1 MNKYINRRSSVYT
14 SSVFTYTQKQ
24 TVVLLTGNSPR
35 KYMPQYAKPLTLNKG
50 VDNRIQFQLLNQ
62 EQKPVDIT
70 DKVLTFRLLNAEGTK
85 ILLDKALRLTLP
97 LKGIAV
103 LELNAADIEDIP
115 AQRAHYSLEI
125 PEGEFDFPIFVD
137 QDAGARGDMYIVD
150 SVLPSF
156 VASQVI
162 TIPQSQSFPN
172 SVSSGSESYG
182 LTEYTY
188 YSSVINTQDNPILT
202 IQAKFNEFEGNVV
215 IEGST
220 EVDSDWYEI
229 TTETYANTSDTFGYT
244 IKGYHPFVRMSF
256 VSDSGEVEKI
266 LAR

>member
-1 MNKYINRRSSVYT
+1 
-14 SSVFTYTQKQ
+14 
-24 TVVLLTGNSPR
+24 
-35 KYMPQYAKPLTLNKG
+35 MPQYAKPLTLNKG

-70 DKVLTFRLLNAEGTK
+70 DKEITFRLLNSDGDK
-85 ILLDKALRLTLP
+85 LLLQTALRNTLS

-103 LELNAADIEDIP
+103 LELNASDIEDIS

-125 PEGEFDFPIFVD
+125 PEEDFDFPVFVD
-137 QDAGARGDMYIVD
+137 QDAGARGDMMILD

-156 VASQVI
+156 VSSDEV
-162 TIPQSQSFPN
+162 TIPQMQDFPN
-172 SVSSGSESYG
+172 NVSSGEASYG

-188 YSSVINTQDNPILT
+188 HSSTINTEDNPILT
-202 IQAKFNEFEGNVV
+202 LQTKFNEFEGNVI

-220 EVDSDWYEI
+220 QPDVNWYEI
-229 TTETYANTSDTFGYT
+229 TSSTYANTSDTFGYT
-244 IKGYHPFVRMSF
+244 IKGYHPFVRMTF
-256 VSDSGEVEKI
+256 VSESGEVEKI

>member
-1 MNKYINRRSSVYT
+1 MYT

-24 TVVLLTGNSPR
+24 IVVLLSGNSAR
-35 KYMPQYAKPLTLNKG
+35 KYMSQYSKPLTLNKG

-70 DKVLTFRLLNAEGTK
+70 GKTISFRLLNADGTK
-85 ILLDKALRLTLP
+85 ILLNTALRNTLS
-97 LKGIAV
+97 LNGIAV
-103 LELNAADIEDIP
+103 LELNAADIENIAP
-115 AQRAHYSLEI
+115 QRAHYSLEI

-156 VASQVI
+156 VPSQVI

-172 SVSSGSESYG
+172 AVSSGSASYG

-188 YSSVINTQDNPILT
+188 HSSVINTQDNPILT
-202 IQAKFNEFEGNVV
+202 LQTKLNQFEGNVV
-215 IEGST
+215 VEGST
-220 EVDSDWYEI
+220 EVDSSWYEI
-229 TTETYANTSDTFGYT
+229 TSETYANTSDTFGYT
-244 IKGYHPFVRMSF
+244 IKGYHPFVRMTF
-256 VSDSGEVEKI
+256 ISDSGEVEKI